1 MIQGIIIARSIRM
14 LRRKTG
20 IVIFVGKAARLITIV
35 IPMDAMARTKRERGF
50 PLTITTAT
58 VNGVKMEPR
67 AAREIACHRSLD
79 SC

>member
-1 MIQGIIIARSIRM
+1 MIQATIIARSIRI

-20 IVIFVGKAARLITIV
+20 IVIFVGNAARLVTNV
-35 IPMDAMARTKRERGF
+35 IPMDAIARTKRERGF

-58 VNGVKMEPR
+58 VNGVKIEPR
-67 AAREIACHRSLD
+67 AARAIPLHRSLD